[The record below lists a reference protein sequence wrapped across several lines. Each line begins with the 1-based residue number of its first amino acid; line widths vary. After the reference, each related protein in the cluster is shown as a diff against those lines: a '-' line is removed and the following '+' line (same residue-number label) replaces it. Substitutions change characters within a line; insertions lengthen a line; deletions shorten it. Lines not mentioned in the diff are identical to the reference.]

1 MSQNCAGEIEHYEKS
16 PARRAETI
24 RVKLSIM
31 KNNPYNLRLSKKAGG
46 GIFANGTWHNIAK
59 YAGGGLPGMGQ
70 MFVAREAGPELVGT
84 IGGHTAVMNN
94 NQIVASVSDGVFNAL
109 NPVLTSLVN
118 AINTMASASSNGNGD
133 VYVQIDG
140 DNIARA
146 VRRCNSDYRKRTGR
160 GMFD

>member
-1 MSQNCAGEIEHYEKS
+1 MLAK
-16 PARRAETI
+16 
-24 RVKLSIM
+24 
-31 KNNPYNLRLSKKAGG
+31 G
-46 GIFANGTWHNIAK
+46 GIYSGGTWHNIAK

-118 AINTMASASSNGNGD
+118 AINTMASTSSNGNGD

-146 VRRCNSDYRKRTGR
+146 VRRSNSDYRKRTGR